1 MAEQIQVFTLPDV
14 GEGLTEGEILVWHVK
29 VGDVVKVNQ
38 ALVEIETAKA
48 AVELPCPFAGVV
60 TELHAQPGEVVPVG
74 APIVSITGSAPAQ
87 QRESVLVG
95 YGVTHGS
102 EPRRRARR
110 TATAPAAMPPRA
122 RPVPGSTDT
131 VGPRAKPIVRKLAK
145 DLGVDLEGLS
155 GTGDGGVVTRD
166 DVLAAGSPESQPV
179 RESVPVRGVQRAM
192 AEAMVLSAFSAPHVT
207 VWVDVDMTRAVE
219 LVRRMRAH
227 PEFEG
232 LRPTALTIVSA
243 ALVRAAREHPRINA
257 TWRDGPDGPVVT
269 EHSDVNLGLA
279 TDTPRGLL
287 VPVVR
292 DADLL
297 SIQGLAR
304 AQKEIIDTARAGRC
318 TPADL
323 TGSTVSLTNIGVFG
337 VDGGTP
343 IINPGESAILA
354 MGRIIDRPWV
364 VDGGVRPL
372 PVMQLSLSFDH
383 RVCDGAQGSRALV
396 GIADFL
402 ADPAV
407 ELLLG

>member
-1 MAEQIQVFTLPDV
+1 M
-14 GEGLTEGEILVWHVK
+14 K
-29 VGDVVKVNQ
+29 VGDVVTVNQ

-60 TELHAQPGEVVPVG
+60 TELHAQAGEVVPVG
-74 APIVSITGSAPAQ
+74 TPIVSITGSAPAQ

-95 YGVTHGS
+95 YGVKHGS
-102 EPRRRARR
+102 QPTRRPRRA
-110 TATAPAAMPPRA
+110 ASAPEPVPPRA
-122 RPVPGSTDT
+122 RPMTASSESGR
-131 VGPRAKPIVRKLAK
+131 PRAKPIVRKLAK
-145 DLGVDLEGLS
+145 ELGVDLDRILGS
-155 GTGDGGVVTRD
+155 GDGGVVTRD
-166 DVLAAGSPESQPV
+166 DVLGAVRPASVAPVTGDSQALGEP
-179 RESVPVRGVQRAM
+179 VPVRGVQRAM

-207 VWVDVDMTRAVE
+207 VWVDVDMTRAAE

-227 PEFEG
+227 PGFEG

-243 ALVRAAREHPRINA
+243 ALIRVAQEHPRINA

-269 EHSDVNLGLA
+269 EHSDVNLGVA
-279 TDTPRGLL
+279 ADTPRGLL

-292 DADLL
+292 DAGQL
-297 SIQGLAR
+297 SLQGLAR

-323 TGSTVSLTNIGVFG
+323 TGSTVSLTNVGVFG

-354 MGRIIDRPWV
+354 MGRVIERPWV
-364 VDGGVRPL
+364 VDGEVRAR

-383 RVCDGAQGSRALV
+383 RVCDGAQGSRALA
-396 GIADFL
+396 GIAAFL
-402 ADPAV
+402 AEPAV